1 MCSTTYKCVNCDF
14 TSTKINLHQKILLS
28 NVLKVCFSFFIDM
41 REKMGVQ
48 VFSEHGIKKQL
59 VVCYPELTLL
69 AGKNFGESFVQIF
82 CFIMNFFSFQ
92 PANTTST
99 AIL

>member
-1 MCSTTYKCVNCDF
+1 
-14 TSTKINLHQKILLS
+14 
-28 NVLKVCFSFFIDM
+28 M
-41 REKMGVQ
+41 REKIGVQ
-48 VFSEHGIKKQL
+48 VFSKHGIKKQL

-82 CFIMNFFSFQ
+82 CFNEFFSFQ
-92 PANTTST
+92 PANTAST